1 MIATDTIH
9 DRRPQSRNLH
19 GYALVAIETVL
30 AFVRV
35 WRERRRTRRQ
45 LAAMSERELR
55 DIGIYWSDIASEIG
69 KPFWR
74 AFEAHLMR

>member
-1 MIATDTIH
+1 MIAIDKIH
-9 DRRPQSRNLH
+9 DRQWQSRSRH
-19 GYALVAIETVL
+19 GSAFAAIEVML

-55 DIGIYWSDIASEIG
+55 DIGIYWSDIASETG

>member
-9 DRRPQSRNLH
+9 DRRPQSRNRY
-19 GYALVAIETVL
+19 GSALGAIEVML
-30 AFVRV
+30 AYVRV
-35 WRERRRTRRQ
+35 WRERRRTRRE

-74 AFEAHLMR
+74 AFEARLMR

>member
-1 MIATDTIH
+1 M
-9 DRRPQSRNLH
+9 
-19 GYALVAIETVL
+19 L

-35 WRERRRTRRQ
+35 WRERRRTRRE

-74 AFEAHLMR
+74 AFEAHAMR

>member
-1 MIATDTIH
+1 MTTTGTIH
-9 DRRPQSRNLH
+9 GRRQQSLNRH
-19 GYALVAIETVL
+19 GSALAAIEIVV
-30 AFVRV
+30 ASVRV

-45 LAAMSERELR
+45 LAAMSERELK
-55 DIGIYWSDIASEIG
+55 DIGIYWSDIASELG

>member
-1 MIATDTIH
+1 MIATDKIH
-9 DRRPQSRNLH
+9 DRQWLSRSRD
-19 GYALVAIETVL
+19 GSALAAIEIML

-35 WRERRRTRRQ
+35 WRERRRARRQ

-74 AFEAHLMR
+74 AFEANAIR

>member
-1 MIATDTIH
+1 MTTTDTLH
-9 DRRPQSRNLH
+9 HRRPQSRNRH
-19 GYALVAIETVL
+19 GSALAAIEVML

-35 WRERRRTRRQ
+35 WRERRRVRRQ

-55 DIGIYWSDIASEIG
+55 DIGIYWSVIASEIG

>member
-9 DRRPQSRNLH
+9 DRRPQSRNRH
-19 GYALVAIETVL
+19 GSALAAIETML
-30 AFVRV
+30 TFIRV

-55 DIGIYWSDIASEIG
+55 DIGIYWSDIADEIG

>member
-1 MIATDTIH
+1 M
-9 DRRPQSRNLH
+9 
-19 GYALVAIETVL
+19 L

-35 WRERRRTRRQ
+35 WRDRRRTRRQ

>member
-1 MIATDTIH
+1 MIASNTIH
-9 DRRPQSRNLH
+9 DRRPQSRNRH
-19 GYALVAIETVL
+19 GSALAAIETML
-30 AFVRV
+30 ASVRV

>member
-1 MIATDTIH
+1 MTAIDAL
-9 DRRPQSRNLH
+9 DRRPQSRNRH
-19 GYALVAIETVL
+19 GSALSAIETML

-45 LAAMSERELR
+45 LAAMSERELQ
-55 DIGIYWSDIASEIG
+55 DIGIYWSDIAGEIG

>member
-1 MIATDTIH
+1 MIATDKIH
-9 DRRPQSRNLH
+9 DRQWQSRNRH
-19 GYALVAIETVL
+19 GSAAAVIEVTL
-30 AFVRV
+30 ASVRV

-55 DIGIYWSDIASEIG
+55 DIGIYRSDIANEIG

>member
-1 MIATDTIH
+1 MAATDTIH
-9 DRRPQSRNLH
+9 DRRPQSRNR
-19 GYALVAIETVL
+19 YRSALSVIEGML
-30 AFVRV
+30 ASVRV
-35 WRERRRTRRQ
+35 WRERRRVRRE

-55 DIGIYWSDIASEIG
+55 DIGIYWSDIASETG

>member
-1 MIATDTIH
+1 MTAIDTL
-9 DRRPQSRNLH
+9 DRRPQSQTRH
-19 GYALVAIETVL
+19 RSALSAVESML
-30 AFVRV
+30 ALVRV
-35 WRERRRTRRQ
+35 WRERRRIRRQ

-55 DIGIYWSDIASEIG
+55 DIGMYWSDIASETG

>member
-1 MIATDTIH
+1 MIATSTIH
-9 DRRPQSRNLH
+9 DRRPQSRNRH
-19 GYALVAIETVL
+19 ESALALIEVML
-30 AFVRV
+30 AFLRV

-55 DIGIYWSDIASEIG
+55 DIGIYWSDIASETG